1 MNIVLHHRPLS
12 QAVLWLSQDLY
23 SLTLVQVYRRPC
35 LLLRDSKFKIDVSWK
50 GKKKKLIA
58 FLFLITCNIN
68 AAHRESTSAETNT
81 IQFPCAESSLMYSY
95 ASRYKF
101 LETLTIKG
109 LFFLYTRK
117 KKQGQQKRVTF
128 FFY

>member
-50 GKKKKLIA
+50 GKKK
-58 FLFLITCNIN
+58 
-68 AAHRESTSAETNT
+68 S
-81 IQFPCAESSLMYSY
+81 
-95 ASRYKF
+95 
-101 LETLTIKG
+101 
-109 LFFLYTRK
+109 
-117 KKQGQQKRVTF
+117 
-128 FFY
+128 